1 MISALGLALFIHQES
16 KEHEKI
22 SDRSGNVGDYLLID
36 VGDYLLIDVGDFYS
50 ELARRNLYL
59 KDHIFDKN
67 KVIEFNT
74 RCLDLAEKTLNDIDW
89 NKFR

>member
-22 SDRSGNVGDYLLID
+22 SDRSGN